1 MAFAR
6 PDQIRHARPA
16 RASRGQ
22 PPGLIF
28 LVVTQMWE
36 RFAFFGTQALLMLF
50 MARYL
55 LVPEHAE
62 NVLGLGALKSALE
75 GTSGPLPIE
84 PLAAQIYGLYIALA
98 SLAPIIGGLIA
109 DRMLGQHRM
118 VVIGAALTAVGDFL
132 LAFDRLFLFALAIL
146 IIAVG
151 AFRPSVAAQ
160 VGGLYAPPDARRD
173 RGYAIFYVGTGIA
186 ALLAPPVCA
195 TLGQDWGWPYGFA
208 AAGLAMLV
216 GLAVYLLA
224 GTALPPD
231 ARDKLPLPVRAPNQ
245 ASLRRSPTVLLLVGV
260 FLAAT
265 LMWAA
270 YGQKSSTIALWADDH
285 TDRTFDLLLWRG
297 EIPVAVFQAF
307 NPLLIVVF
315 TPLLVAVWSWQ
326 GRRGS
331 EPAGIAKMALG
342 GLCFVVAYLLMAVAA
357 LAAAGDEASWWWL
370 AGYFAALSIGELY
383 FAPIG
388 LSLIS
393 KAVPARLLSTMMGLW
408 LAAPYAGSFL
418 GSMLDR
424 VWSVMDKA
432 GFFLMVA
439 GIAALAF
446 GLMLACGWRQAL
458 GAVTPAPPPDRR

>member
-1 MAFAR
+1 MTLAR

-16 RASRGQ
+16 GASRGQ

-28 LVVTQMWE
+28 LVATQMWE
-36 RFAFFGTQALLMLF
+36 RFAFFGTQALLTVF

-55 LVPEHAE
+55 LVPEHAQ
-62 NVLGLGALKSALE
+62 NVIGLGALKSALE
-75 GTSGPLPIE
+75 GTSGPLSIE
-84 PLAAQIYGLYIALA
+84 PFAAEIYGLYIALA

-118 VVIGAALTAVGDFL
+118 VLIGAALTAVGDLL

-146 IIAVG
+146 ILAVG
-151 AFRPSVAAQ
+151 AFRPGIAAQ
-160 VGGLYAPPDARRD
+160 VGGLYSPPDARRD
-173 RGYAIFYVGTGIA
+173 RGYAIFYVGTAIA

-231 ARDKLPLPVRAPNQ
+231 AGDKLPLPARMPSQ
-245 ASLRRSPTVLLLVGV
+245 ASPPLWAAVLLFVGV

-270 YGQKSSTIALWADDH
+270 YAQKSSTIALWADDH
-285 TDRTFDLLLWRG
+285 TDRTFDLVLWQG
-297 EIPVAVFQAF
+297 EIPVDAFQAF

-315 TPLLVAVWSWQ
+315 TPLLVAAWSWQ
-326 GRRGS
+326 ARRGS
-331 EPAGIAKMALG
+331 EPASIAKMALG
-342 GLCFVVAYLLMAVAA
+342 ALCFVVAYLFMAVAA
-357 LAAAGDEASWWWL
+357 LVAAGDEASWWWL
-370 AGYFAALSIGELY
+370 AGYFAALSLGELC

-393 KAVPARLLSTMMGLW
+393 KAVPARMVSTMMGLW
-408 LAAPYAGSFL
+408 LAAPFAGSFL
-418 GSMLDR
+418 ARMLER
-424 VWSVMDKA
+424 LWSAMDKA
-432 GFFLMVA
+432 GFFLLVS

-446 GLMLACGWRQAL
+446 MLIVACSRAAWK
-458 GAVTPAPPPDRR
+458 